1 MSAAMSEELRKV
13 AAVTTLCHLCTM
25 EQLEQW
31 VVEARNPVKKKRR
44 RKRVEI
50 RPEA

>member
-1 MSAAMSEELRKV
+1 MSTVMSEELRKV

-31 VVEARNPVKKKRR
+31 VAEARNPVKKKRR
-44 RKRVEI
+44 RRRAEI
-50 RPEA
+50 LPEA